1 MDKFNKSMMVYP
13 NLIYFP
19 SADMQ
24 KLLTIKILRII
35 KDVNFTRIDF
45 IEYPNKKCNDF
56 GWSNVK
62 DEMFIRDNKNEEKLK
77 LIRAVNIPIAPKKHF
92 FKNEDDCHVFSLYFP
107 RLLPK
112 VYAIDIIESEDSKD
126 RKDYN
131 FYGVDLTKLN
141 VPYGRNKLN
150 EQ

>member
-1 MDKFNKSMMVYP
+1 MDKFNKNMIVYP
-13 NLIYFP
+13 DLIYFP
-19 SADMQ
+19 SAEIQ
-24 KLLTIKILRII
+24 KLLSIKILRII

-45 IEYPNKKCNDF
+45 IEYPNKKCTDF

-62 DEMFIRDNKNEEKLK
+62 DEMFIRDTKKEEKLK
-77 LIRAVNIPIAPKKHF
+77 LIKAVNIPLAPKKHF
-92 FKNEDDCHVFSLYFP
+92 FKNGDECHVFSLYFP
-107 RLLPK
+107 PLPSR

-141 VPYGRNKLN
+141 VPYGRDSGHS
-150 EQ
+150 